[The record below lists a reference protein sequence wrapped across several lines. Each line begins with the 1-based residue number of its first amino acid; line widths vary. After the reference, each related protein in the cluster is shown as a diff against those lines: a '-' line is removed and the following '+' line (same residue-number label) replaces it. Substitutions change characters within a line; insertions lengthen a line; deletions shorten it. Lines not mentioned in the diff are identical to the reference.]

1 MTPDAKIWWSHNYAN
16 LPFPSQSSP
25 SKRLA
30 DQIMK
35 MMIVDDHA
43 GVRTMIRQLLA
54 APGDCFVECPTGEAA
69 VQAARDFKPDYI
81 TMDIRLPDLSGLEA
95 ARAIRDIHPPGR
107 VIIVTSYDQPFL
119 RQSASEVGA
128 VAYILKDN
136 LAELRS
142 LLEGGTIPPYE
153 SGAANGDKP
162 KPTPSGEPADS
173 GKPGSPASVPTDPLI
188 DAGQNPA
195 PSRTEN
201 PLRVLMIEDSKNDC
215 ELIIRHLKRCGF
227 TPRVRRVFDRTEM
240 RRALDQDAWDIIITD
255 NQLPTFSGA
264 EALALVREL
273 GLNIPTLCVTGS
285 ADPVRIAEVLNA
297 GACAIVSKDD
307 LAPLCLAV
315 NEALRRKPAQSNPP
329 GPAASA
335 DPAAE

>member
-1 MTPDAKIWWSHNYAN
+1 
-16 LPFPSQSSP
+16 
-25 SKRLA
+25 
-30 DQIMK
+30 MK

-95 ARAIRDIHPPGR
+95 ARAIRDIHPTGR
-107 VIIVTSYDQPFL
+107 VIILTSYDQPFL
-119 RQSASEVGA
+119 RQSANEVGA

-142 LLEGGTIPPYE
+142 VLERETIPPSP
-153 SGAANGDKP
+153 SGSVNGQMP
-162 KPTPSGEPADS
+162 EPTPSGEPANS
-173 GKPGSPASVPTDPLI
+173 GKPCSRSSVPTDPPV
-188 DAGQNPA
+188 DASQKPT

-285 ADPVRIAEVLNA
+285 ADPVRIAEVLDA

-315 NEALRRKPAQSNPP
+315 NDALNRKSAQSNPP
-329 GPAASA
+329 GPAGS
-335 DPAAE
+335 DDRGAE

>member
-1 MTPDAKIWWSHNYAN
+1 
-16 LPFPSQSSP
+16 
-25 SKRLA
+25 
-30 DQIMK
+30 MK

-95 ARAIRDIHPPGR
+95 ARAIRDIHPPSR

-119 RQSASEVGA
+119 RQSACEVGA

-142 LLEGGTIPPYE
+142 LLQGGTIPPFQ
-153 SGAANGDKP
+153 SGSVNGQMAE
-162 KPTPSGEPADS
+162 PTPSGEPANS
-173 GKPGSPASVPTDPLI
+173 GEPDGSSSVPRDPLV
-188 DAGQNPA
+188 DADPKPA

-285 ADPVRIAEVLNA
+285 ADPVRIAEVLDA

-315 NEALRRKPAQSNPP
+315 NEALKRKSAQSNPP
-329 GPAASA
+329 GPAGS
-335 DPAAE
+335 DDRSRAE